1 MKKSIRY
8 FGIAL
13 LLTSLSTLVTAQD
26 CEAYFPM
33 QEGAFMEMKNY
44 DKKGKLTSITQYT
57 VLKKEV
63 TGNRTSVAVKI
74 NTFDDKEEPVMDGEM
89 EMYCEDGIF
98 YIDMEKFLDEQ
109 MMQSFEGMELSV
121 EAENLDMPSGLRQGT
136 ELKDGYVKVS
146 IASEGVS
153 FMTLTVNINNRKVEG
168 TEEITTPAGTFSC
181 VKISYD
187 VVVKSIMKVSSKGI
201 DWYAKDVGVVRS
213 ETYRPN
219 GKLTGYSIM
228 TDLKINNYN

>member
-1 MKKSIRY
+1 MKKLIKY
-8 FGIAL
+8 FGVAL
-13 LLTSLSTLVTAQD
+13 LLTSLSSLVTAQD

-44 DKKGKLTSITQYT
+44 DKKDKLSSITQYT

-89 EMYCEDGIF
+89 EMYCEDGVF

-109 MMQSFEGMELSV
+109 MMQAYEGMELSV
-121 EAENLDMPSGLRQGT
+121 EAENLDMPSGLGQGT
-136 ELKDGYVKVS
+136 ELNDGYVKVS

-153 FMTLTVNINNRKVEG
+153 FMTITVNINNRMVEG
-168 TEEITTPAGTFSC
+168 REEITTPAGTFSC

-187 VVVKSIMKVSSKGI
+187 VVVKSIMKISSKVI

-213 ETYRPN
+213 ENYRSN
-219 GKLTGYSIM
+219 GKLTGYSII
-228 TDLKINNYN
+228 TDLNINN

>member
-1 MKKSIRY
+1 MKKLIRY
-8 FGIAL
+8 FGVAL
-13 LLTSLSTLVTAQD
+13 LLMALSVSVAAQD

-33 QEGAFMEMKNY
+33 HEGAFMEMKNY
-44 DKKGKLTSITQYT
+44 DKKDKLSSITQYT
-57 VLKKEV
+57 VLNKEV

-89 EMYCEDGIF
+89 EMYCEDGVF

-109 MMQSFEGMELSV
+109 MMQAYEGMELSV
-121 EAENLDMPSGLRQGT
+121 EAENLDMPSGLGQGT
-136 ELKDGYVKVS
+136 ELKDGYIKVS
-146 IASEGVS
+146 ISKEGVS
-153 FMTLTVNINNRKVEG
+153 FMSITVNITNRQVEG

-187 VVVKSIMKVSSKGI
+187 VVVKSIMKISSKVI

-213 ETYRPN
+213 ENYRSN

-228 TDLKINNYN
+228 TDLKINN